1 MGHNIKP
8 GVATGKEVQEIF
20 KYAKQKGFALPAVNV
35 IGSNSIN
42 GVLET
47 ARDLNA
53 PVIIQFSNGGACF
66 NAGKGLS
73 NDNQKAAVAGA
84 VAGAILGDDKD
95 DIIVGTAA
103 GAVIGGILGSSN
115 D

>member
-1 MGHNIKP
+1 MNQTGM
-8 GVATGKEVQEIF
+8 ATGLCIVSIF
-20 KYAKQKGFALPAVNV
+20 FLSACETIENSPHENTIKGA
-35 IGSNSIN
+35 
-42 GVLET
+42 
-47 ARDLNA
+47 
-53 PVIIQFSNGGACF
+53 GA
-66 NAGKGLS
+66 G
-73 NDNQKAAVAGA
+73 AATGA